1 MRRNLLW
8 LSVLAGLTM
17 PSMQAFDLSLHAQAD
32 SLQED
37 AHPTDTSRFLPW
49 SLTMWGQHRS
59 NTIDHQLGQLLV
71 RGGNIDRTLVDA
83 ARAAQ
88 GGDMGGFGFSTLR
101 GSCEIGRAHV

>member
-1 MRRNLLW
+1 MKMSKQSMRRNLLW

-49 SLTMWGQHRS
+49 
-59 NTIDHQLGQLLV
+59 
-71 RGGNIDRTLVDA
+71 
-83 ARAAQ
+83 
-88 GGDMGGFGFSTLR
+88 
-101 GSCEIGRAHV
+101 